1 MHTSLRT
8 PSDILKILLV
18 DDEDV
23 VLHATR
29 EYLKT
34 CFSFD
39 ADIAASGSSALA
51 RLSENEYDAIIADY
65 EMESMSGLDLLSAIR
80 ERGDDTPFIIF
91 TGKGR
96 EKVVIEA
103 FERGADG
110 YVQKGGEIRSQ
121 FAELAQKVR
130 AAVFSTRSARAVHE
144 QDARHRILFETMG
157 QGVIYQNR
165 DIHYRSKP
173 ETSAPF
179 QHHQARYL
187 KFTWRASPLP

>member
-65 EMESMSGLDLLSAIR
+65 EMESMSGLDLPSAIGNAGMIHHLLYSPER
-80 ERGDDTPFIIF
+80 E
-91 TGKGR
+91 

-103 FERGADG
+103 FERGADR
-110 YVQKGGEIRSQ
+110 YVQKAEIRSQ
-121 FAELAQKVR
+121 FAERPKGRPQY
-130 AAVFSTRSARAVHE
+130 S
-144 QDARHRILFETMG
+144 
-157 QGVIYQNR
+157 
-165 DIHYRSKP
+165 
-173 ETSAPF
+173 
-179 QHHQARYL
+179 
-187 KFTWRASPLP
+187 